1 MPTITIP
8 QVLSRSRKLCTTTQ
22 PLTRPESYS
31 TKATPQL
38 RLADARKVESL
49 TPHMMRRLREYGS
62 IESKVRGEML
72 FEQGERQVDFFV
84 VIEGKLELFGRKGK
98 SAREVESILT
108 GRQFSGELD
117 LLNDRPTLLNCR
129 AIKTSQVLRIRRES
143 LRQMMRTELDVAELI
158 LTAWILRRARLVNRR
173 QGGIIVVG
181 DGNAAETMRIER
193 FLTGNGHPHQLI
205 DSKSNPGAEVL
216 LQALEVEDDQLPIVF
231 FSDGTTLRRP
241 SNVLLAGKLGFD
253 DDVSDLTVCD
263 LAVVGGGPAGLAAA
277 VYGAS
282 EGLTTIVIEG
292 TAPGGQAG
300 TSSRI
305 ENYLGFPTGV
315 SGQDLAQN
323 ATVQAQKFGARFAI
337 SRDVV
342 DFEQTGNGYQLSL
355 EGGKT
360 IFTRSI
366 VIATGARY
374 RRLDV
379 PNYRRFE
386 FQGVHYAATAME
398 AARCAGKDVVVV
410 GGGNSAGQAA
420 LHLALSANHV
430 HLVIRGKALKATMSD
445 YLVQRIASSSRI
457 TLHTDSE
464 VVSLDGHSYL
474 QTVTWRNRETN
485 AFQTCAAENMFVMI
499 GALPNTAW
507 LKGKLDLDA
516 NGFVVTGAAPG
527 EEGGSVFQTS
537 CSGVYAVGD
546 VRSGSVKRVA
556 NAVGEGSVVVSEVHR
571 YIAMQKVCERHDQA
585 LSA

>member
-1 MPTITIP
+1 MPTVTIP
-8 QVLSRSRKLCTTTQ
+8 QAPDRSRNLRRMTQ
-22 PLTRPESYS
+22 RSTSLSSCHIKSPSSARSSASHKTAYLAPL
-31 TKATPQL
+31 
-38 RLADARKVESL
+38 
-49 TPHMMRRLREYGS
+49 MMRRLRQYGS
-62 IESKVRGEML
+62 IEPMERGDML
-72 FEQGERQVDFFV
+72 FEQGERMVDFFV
-84 VIEGKLELFGRKGK
+84 VIEGKLELFERKGK
-98 SAREVESILT
+98 ASRKVESILT

-117 LLNDRPTLLNCR
+117 LLNDRPTLLNCQ
-129 AIKTSQVLRIRRES
+129 AIKSSKVLRIRRES
-143 LRQMMRTELDVAELI
+143 LRHMMRTELDVAELI
-158 LTAWILRRARLVNRR
+158 LTEWILRRARLVNNR

-181 DGNAAETMRIER
+181 DGDAAETMRIER

-205 DSKSNPGAEVL
+205 DANSNPGAEVL
-216 LQALEVEDDQLPIVF
+216 LQALDVEDDQLPVVF
-231 FSDGTTLRRP
+231 FSDGTTFRKP
-241 SNVLLAGKLGFD
+241 SNTLLACKLGFD
-253 DDVSDLTVCD
+253 DDLGEAAVCD

-315 SGQDLAQN
+315 SGHDLAQN
-323 ATVQAQKFGARFAI
+323 ATVQAQKFGARLAI

-342 DFEQTGNGYQLSL
+342 NFEQTGTGYRLLL

-366 VIATGARY
+366 VIATGAHY

-379 PNYRRFE
+379 PNYKKFE

-398 AARCAGKDVVVV
+398 AARCVGKEVVVV

-420 LHLALSANHV
+420 LHLALSASHV
-430 HLVIRGKALKATMSD
+430 HLLIRGEGLKATMSD
-445 YLVQRIASSSRI
+445 YLIQRIASSSRI
-457 TLHTDSE
+457 TLHTDSD
-464 VVSLDGHSYL
+464 VVSLDGDTHL
-474 QTVTWRNRETN
+474 QSVTWRNRQTN
-485 AFQTCAAENMFVMI
+485 ILQTRAVGNMFVMI

-507 LKGKLDLDA
+507 LNGKLDLDA
-516 NGFVVTGAAPG
+516 NGFVITGASSVKD
-527 EEGGSVFQTS
+527 GSVFQTS
-537 CSGVYAVGD
+537 CPGIFAVGD

-571 YIAMQKVCERHDQA
+571 YIAIQKLCEINDLA

>member
-1 MPTITIP
+1 MLTVTVP
-8 QVLSRSRKLCTTTQ
+8 QDLDSSRNLRRMTQ
-22 PLTRPESYS
+22 PPISLSSYS
-31 TKATPQL
+31 
-38 RLADARKVESL
+38 RRSSSSARSSASHKVAYL
-49 TPHMMRRLREYGS
+49 TPLMMRRLREYGS
-62 IESKVRGEML
+62 IESIERGDML
-72 FEQGERQVDFFV
+72 FEQGERLVDFFV
-84 VIEGKLELFGRKGK
+84 VIKGKLELFERKGK
-98 SAREVESILT
+98 ASLEVESILT

-117 LLNDRPTLLNCR
+117 LLNDRPTLLSCR
-129 AIKTSQVLRIRRES
+129 AIKASLVLRIRRES
-143 LRQMMRTELDVAELI
+143 LRNMMRTELDVAELI
-158 LTAWILRRARLVNRR
+158 LTEWILRRARLVNNR

-205 DSKSNPGAEVL
+205 DANSNPGAEVL
-216 LQALEVEDDQLPIVF
+216 LQALDVEDGQLPVVF
-231 FSDGTTLRRP
+231 FSDGTTFRKP
-241 SNVLLAGKLGFD
+241 SNTLLACKLGFD
-253 DDVSDLTVCD
+253 YDLGEAAVCD

-315 SGQDLAQN
+315 SGHDLAQN

-342 DFEQTGNGYQLSL
+342 DFEQTGNGYRLLL

-379 PNYRRFE
+379 PNYKKFE

-398 AARCAGKDVVVV
+398 AARCVGKEVVVV

-420 LHLALSANHV
+420 LHLALSASHV
-430 HLVIRGKALKATMSD
+430 HLLIRGEGLKATMSD
-445 YLVQRIASSSRI
+445 YLIQRIASSSRI

-464 VVSLDGHSYL
+464 VVALDGDAYL
-474 QTVTWRNRETN
+474 QSVTWRNRQTN
-485 AFQTCAAENMFVMI
+485 ILQTCAAGNMFVMI

-507 LKGKLDLDA
+507 LNGKLDLDT
-516 NGFVVTGAAPG
+516 NGFVMTGAAPG
-527 EEGGSVFQTS
+527 KEDSVFQTS
-537 CSGVYAVGD
+537 CPGIYAVGD

-571 YIAMQKVCERHDQA
+571 YIAMQKLCETNDLA